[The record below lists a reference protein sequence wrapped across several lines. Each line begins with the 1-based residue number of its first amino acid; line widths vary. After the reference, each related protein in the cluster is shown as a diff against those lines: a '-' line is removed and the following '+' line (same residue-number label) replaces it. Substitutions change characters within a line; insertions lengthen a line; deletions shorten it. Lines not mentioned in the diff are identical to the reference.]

1 MAEMSPGNSGT
12 TNGLSTGDFIVIA
25 CDLSRYTF
33 FSTTEGVQVTR
44 LVETFGETD
53 QTAFVVSMRCAG
65 VLTDINAAYGV
76 YRG

>member
-1 MAEMSPGNSGT
+1 VGFSPD
-12 TNGLSTGDFIVIA
+12 TGEFLAIL

-44 LVETFGETD
+44 LVETFGETN